1 MRELK
6 IWDKVEIYDDISK
19 EWQERI
25 FIKFGIN
32 DGVICFDRY
41 YEDEFYRGGNFT
53 TYYWEKDKWRLIAEN
68 KYRPFN
74 EKDDWVNAL
83 KGRWIKHKEG
93 QNVIAEIY
101 QINIAEKRVFFE
113 LYNGWATLEDLYNNY
128 LFDDGTIIG
137 VCEVKK

>member
-6 IWDKVEIYDDISK
+6 IGDKVEIYDDFRK

-32 DGVICFDRY
+32 DGVICVELY
-41 YEDEFYRGGNFT
+41 CEDEFYRGGNFT

-83 KGRWIKHKEG
+83 KGRWIKRKNYNTISHISLI
-93 QNVIAEIY
+93 NVDD
-101 QINIAEKRVFFE
+101 QIVYMD
-113 LYNGWATLEDLYNNY
+113 LDCGYATLKE
-128 LFDDGTIIG
+128 LFDDYVFDDGKIIG